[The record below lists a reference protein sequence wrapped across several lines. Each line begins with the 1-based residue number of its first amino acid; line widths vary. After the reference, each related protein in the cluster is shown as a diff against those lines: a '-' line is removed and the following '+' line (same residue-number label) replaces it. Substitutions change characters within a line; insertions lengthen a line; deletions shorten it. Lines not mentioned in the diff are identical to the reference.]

1 MQNRISINEK
11 GLIVP
16 DHPVI
21 PFIEGD
27 GIGRDIWKA
36 SKQVFD
42 SAVEKAYGT
51 KRKIDW
57 LETFAGEKSF
67 VKSGSYLPDETVQ
80 TLRDNLISIKG
91 PLTTPVGGG
100 IRSINVTLRQVLDL
114 YVCLRPVKYYQGI
127 VTPMKHPEK
136 VNMVI
141 FRENTEDIYTGIEF
155 KAGTPENK
163 KVLDFFRDEFP
174 DQFNKIRFGT
184 LEKTNEFLKI
194 SGREQ
199 TTEIDVGVGIKVIS
213 KVGTERL
220 MIAAIK
226 YALAN
231 KRKSITLV
239 HKGNIMKFTSGS
251 FRDWAYDI
259 AEKNFPDNV
268 YTWREYESTLK
279 KKGKDAAM
287 EERRYKLKTGKILV
301 KDAIADNALQQLLMA
316 PWDYDL
322 IATENLN
329 GDYISD
335 ALAAQVG
342 GIGIAPGSNINFITG
357 HAIFEAT
364 HGTAPTFADLDMANP
379 CSLLLSG
386 VMMLNYIGWNEAADL
401 IEKGIEKAILSK
413 KVTFDFARE
422 MPGSTELKTSEFA
435 NEIIK
440 NFN

>member
-1 MQNRISINEK
+1 MINNISINEK

-16 DHPVI
+16 DEPVI

-36 SKQVFD
+36 SRIVFD
-42 SAVEKAYGT
+42 AAVEKAYKG
-51 KRKIDW
+51 KKKISW
-57 LETFAGEKSF
+57 LETFAGEKAF
-67 VKSGSYLPDETVQ
+67 KLTGSYLPDETVK
-80 TLRDNLISIKG
+80 TLRENLISIKG

-127 VTPMKHPEK
+127 ETPMKHPEK
-136 VNMVI
+136 VDMVI

-155 KAGTPENK
+155 KAGTTENQE
-163 KVLDFFRDEFP
+163 VLDFLMNRFP
-174 DQFNKIRFGT
+174 EQFDKIRFGT
-184 LEKTNEFLKI
+184 LYKENEFLKL
-194 SGREQ
+194 SGRKE
-199 TTEIDVGVGIKVIS
+199 TKTLDIGIGVKVIS
-213 KVGTERL
+213 KLGTERL
-220 MIAAIK
+220 MIAAIN
-226 YALAN
+226 YALIN

-239 HKGNIMKFTSGS
+239 HKGNIMKFTSGA

-259 AEKNFPDNV
+259 AESLYPDNV
-268 YTWREYESTLK
+268 YTWRQYEATLK
-279 KKGKDAAM
+279 KKGKDAAD
-287 EERRYKLKTGKILV
+287 EERRYEMKTGKILV
-301 KDAIADNALQQLLMA
+301 KDSIADNALQQLLMA

-386 VMMLNYIGWNEAADL
+386 VMMLHYMGWNEAAEL
-401 IEKGIEKAILSK
+401 IEKGIQKTILSK
-413 KVTFDFARE
+413 KVTFDFARLLE
-422 MPGSTELKTSEFA
+422 GSTELKTSEFA
-435 NEIIK
+435 KEIIN